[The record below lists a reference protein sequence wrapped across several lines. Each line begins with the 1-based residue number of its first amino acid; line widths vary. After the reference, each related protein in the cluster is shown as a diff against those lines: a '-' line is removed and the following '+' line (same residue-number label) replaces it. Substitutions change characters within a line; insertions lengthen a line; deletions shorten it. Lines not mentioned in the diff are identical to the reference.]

1 MIEAIRQIHAELT
14 RLQAT
19 ALDITASVATLTASV
34 EVHRERVEAATAA
47 AQASSALLRD
57 SLSGVSEQVNQ
68 VHSGL
73 FGLKTMSSDAAGEV
87 GEAMGRVGSAVTAG
101 SATVKGSTTSMVS
114 DAQAGAAH
122 LVGVF
127 DGMREKAD
135 STHGHLATRLDDL
148 ADVVADHSNLWNK
161 AVAELI
167 DAVKNG
173 VEPVEKL
180 ITLYGD
186 ARIGGQRLREYLA
199 GMDLHVYQQQV
210 QACRVDG
217 GRGGFRSRE
226 SLFPAAFAMMP
237 VPQS

>member
-1 MIEAIRQIHAELT
+1 
-14 RLQAT
+14 
-19 ALDITASVATLTASV
+19 
-34 EVHRERVEAATAA
+34 
-47 AQASSALLRD
+47 
-57 SLSGVSEQVNQ
+57 
-68 VHSGL
+68 
-73 FGLKTMSSDAAGEV
+73 MSSDAAGEV

-161 AVAELI
+161 AVDELI

-210 QACRVDG
+210 QALTTGLQQGRVEIGEVLEYLGQSELPFIKQLTDTIKLFQQGKVSLQRVKEIVDQLHKIWPDSQFSDLATALQQSLQQG
-217 GRGGFRSRE
+217 GPR
-226 SLFPAAFAMMP
+226 
-237 VPQS
+237 